1 MPSYLS
7 LGGLFFALFLGWVA
21 GMFTY
26 QRSRR
31 WCAQCGVTLTCP
43 HCRHS
48 AGKYR
53 NQRVER

>member
-7 LGGLFFALFLGWVA
+7 LGGLFVALFLGWVA

-31 WCAQCGVTLTCP
+31 WCGRCGVTLTCP
-43 HCRHS
+43 HCRH
-48 AGKYR
+48 AAAKYR
-53 NQRVER
+53 NQR